1 MTRKNIFFL
10 LIITLFTALPNI
22 VVAQGFDLFTKQ
34 KVAIFEIVDNNNRPL
49 SVGATEIIYR
59 AYVDALVN
67 SNKYEVVNINWNE
80 IKNSIIN
87 SGKQYDITNVCK
99 SLNGKAD
106 YMLVTSVSSS
116 TNDIM
121 ADNVKMLFTTSLY
134 GVKTASKQNSEW
146 EEAYSTQQSVKEA
159 IFKLVSS
166 LLKVNKSSTNTSSQQ
181 SSYSSNTNNYS
192 NNQSYGSVSNKINGH
207 EYVDLGLSVKWATCN
222 IGAYYPD
229 NPGKH
234 YAWGETTTKS
244 SYTRD
249 NSKTYG
255 VSMGDISGN
264 PNYDVAR
271 ATWGGTWRLP
281 TSEEFEEL
289 IQCCTWTWTTE
300 NGTKGYKV
308 TSRRNGNSIFLPAA
322 GYRYDSSLGY
332 AGSYGDYW
340 SSSPYGS
347 SSAYG
352 LYFNSSECKVDWN
365 FRYSGYSVR
374 AVSE

>member
-1 MTRKNIFFL
+1 MKKQILISFL
-10 LIITLFTALPNI
+10 VALLTALPNI
-22 VVAQGFDLFTKQ
+22 VVAQGFDLFAKQ
-34 KVAIFEIVDNNNRPL
+34 KVAIFEIVDNNNIPL

-106 YMLVTSVSSS
+106 YILVTSVSSS

-134 GVKTASKQNSEW
+134 GVKTASKQNSDW

-181 SSYSSNTNNYS
+181 SSYS
-192 NNQSYGSVSNKINGH
+192 NNQSYGYGQQQTRGTINGH

-222 IGAYYPD
+222 IGAYMPE

-244 SYTRD
+244 SYTFD

-289 IQCCTWTWTTE
+289 IQCCTWIWTTE
-300 NGTKGYKV
+300 NGKKGYKV
-308 TSRRNGNSIFLPAA
+308 TSRRNGNSIFFPAA
-322 GYRYDSSLGY
+322 GDRYDSSLRY
-332 AGSYGDYW
+332 AGSVGVYW
-340 SSSPYGS
+340 SSSPDAGSTAYVLYFGS
-347 SSAYG
+347 SDY
-352 LYFNSSECKVDWN
+352 KVVGGTRC
-365 FRYSGYSVR
+365 FGFSVR
-374 AVSE
+374 AVSK